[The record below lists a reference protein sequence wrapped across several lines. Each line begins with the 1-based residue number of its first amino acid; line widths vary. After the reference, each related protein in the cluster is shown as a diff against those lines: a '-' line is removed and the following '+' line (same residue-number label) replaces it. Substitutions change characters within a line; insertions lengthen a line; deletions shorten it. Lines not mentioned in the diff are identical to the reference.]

1 MLKPHT
7 NATAKPPKGSKG
19 KASGIR
25 QLNLW
30 EGRVT
35 APFRE
40 REIIP
45 GITRHDVDWDCP
57 ESLAALLLVA
67 RTLDLQKEMEERRQ
81 RSIEVPEVDVI
92 Q

>member
-30 EGRVT
+30 EGRGA
-35 APFRE
+35 APLRE

-45 GITRHDVDWDCP
+45 GITHHDVDWESP
-57 ESLAALLLVA
+57 ESLTALLLVA
-67 RTLDLQKEMEERRQ
+67 RTLDIYREREKRRESPVQAPGSEVRQ
-81 RSIEVPEVDVI
+81 
-92 Q
+92 